1 VPKKPLVDISMNFV
15 LGLLRSKIGKE
26 SIFVLVD
33 RFFKMIYYI
42 SCYKTDDVTN
52 ITDLFFREIV
62 WLHSV
67 PRRIVSDCD
76 VKFLSYF

>member
-1 VPKKPLVDISMNFV
+1 
-15 LGLLRSKIGKE
+15 
-26 SIFVLVD
+26 
-33 RFFKMIYYI
+33 MIYYI

-62 WLHSV
+62 WLHRV
-67 PRRIVSDCD
+67 PRSIVSDCD